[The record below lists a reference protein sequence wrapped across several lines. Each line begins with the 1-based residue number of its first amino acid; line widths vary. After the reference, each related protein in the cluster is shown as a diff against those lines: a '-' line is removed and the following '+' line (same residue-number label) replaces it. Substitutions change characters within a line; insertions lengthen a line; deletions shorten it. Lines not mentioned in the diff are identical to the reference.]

1 MPVLLWQSSALDS
14 ALPGPRAWVPS
25 LMGTLKSQIQRV
37 TATHKKHHANLFRGQ
52 TLPTALAVL
61 PVVRRRLSPSP
72 SLEAPGSPLTR
83 GGQSE
88 VSGN

>member
-1 MPVLLWQSSALDS
+1 MPVLIWQSSALDS

-52 TLPTALAVL
+52 TAHGPGCASGGEAT
-61 PVVRRRLSPSP
+61 PLSLTQFRGPMKSP
-72 SLEAPGSPLTR
+72 DPRWPI
-83 GGQSE
+83 GG
-88 VSGN
+88 